1 MRVRVFV
8 LGLAALLVLGAL
20 PVLAQGN
27 PVGKLSGHVT
37 SDGQPTS
44 GVTVTVTSP
53 NLQGTKSTITSE
65 NGDYL
70 FPSLPPGE
78 YTVTFTGQGL
88 QAVQQQVRV
97 SAAQSSTLDTEVA
110 GAAVTEEIVVTG
122 SLEDISQ
129 GVQSAATYT
138 KKLVDDLPA
147 GRTLNQ
153 IVALAPGVQ
162 PNGPSKGTET
172 GLSNI
177 TISGAPTYENLFLLN
192 GVVLNENIRGQAF
205 DLFIEDA
212 IQETTT
218 ATAAVSAEYGRF
230 SGGVVNV
237 ITKSGGNDFSG
248 SFRDTLN
255 NQSWQEKTE
264 LTTTQTDKTV
274 PTYEATLGG
283 PIMKDRLWFF
293 LAGRDR
299 KLEQTLNT
307 ATLRDSAGQIIP
319 GTNLPYQ
326 NIRDQQRYEGKL
338 TATLTPRH
346 SLLGS
351 YSKIDD
357 AEDGNSFLSIL
368 DEASLVNR
376 TTPQDLWSVNYTGSL
391 TDNLLLTGQYSER
404 HFTFENSGATST
416 DLIAGTLLI
425 DRPSGGR
432 YHSPTFCGVCK
443 PEERDNKNALAKVS
457 YFLSTGGLGTHDLV
471 GGYDTFDD
479 IRAADNHQS
488 GSDWRILGTGITING
503 TTINPVFLGPGTG
516 ATPRADS
523 TFIQFDPILQSTQ
536 GTHFKTN
543 SLFVNDTWRASDRLS
558 LNVGLRYDQNDG
570 EDAAHKK
577 VADDSNLSPRLA
589 ATYDAKGNGAL
600 TFHGSYGRYVAA
612 LANSV
617 GDSGSP
623 GGVPSSFQ
631 WAYRG
636 PDISGVSQ
644 DEALR
649 RLFAWFTAANGGL
662 PTVNNPLGGG
672 GVPLRAAAL
681 RGVSTQINGSLNSP
695 SVDEYSLG
703 VSFRLGSR
711 GLFRTDAVYRDWGN
725 FYHQRTDTSTGQ
737 VAAQVGNVVQRFD
750 LTLVE
755 NNDDLYE
762 RTYKGLHSQF
772 RYRASDKLDLGGN
785 WTLSKTE
792 GNLNGENQ
800 GSGPLPGGLGNYPE
814 YFDVR
819 WASPVGA
826 LNIDQRHRI
835 NLYGVYRIFSKDRQ
849 SLNVSVL
856 QYYGSGH
863 PYDASGTITL
873 INPVTRLNYV
883 TNPGYLTPPTT
894 QSYYFSKRG
903 AFTTPSVTRTD
914 LSLNYD
920 FKIGGVDLFIHPEM
934 TNVFN
939 SQKVDTTD
947 VRYFDANVLTASNTT
962 AVCPG
967 APGGRCQAFNPFT
980 DTPVEGVNW
989 VKSPNFGKAV
999 NPLGFQLPRTYRF
1012 SVGLRF

>member
-53 NLQGTKSTITSE
+53 NLQGSKSTITSE

-97 SAAQSSTLDTEVA
+97 SAAQSSTLDSEVA
-110 GAAVTEEIVVTG
+110 GAAVTETIEVTG

-138 KKLVDDLPA
+138 KKLVDELPA

-153 IVALAPGVQ
+153 IVALSPGVQ
-162 PNGPSKGTET
+162 PNGPSKGSET

-248 SFRDTLN
+248 SLRDTVN
-255 NQSWQEKTE
+255 NQKWQSKTP
-264 LTTTQTDKTV
+264 LTTVQTDKVV

-283 PIMKDRLWFF
+283 PVMKDRLWFF

-299 KLEQTLNT
+299 KQEQTFTTT
-307 ATLRDSAGQIIP
+307 APTLI
-319 GTNLPYQ
+319 PYQ
-326 NIRDQQRYEGKL
+326 NVRDQQRYEGKL

-357 AEDGNSFLSIL
+357 KEDGNSFLAIL

-376 TTPQDLWSVNYTGSL
+376 ETPQDLWSVNYTGSL
-391 TDNLLLTGQYSER
+391 TDNFLLTGQYSER
-404 HFTFENSGATST
+404 QFTFEHSGATST
-416 DLIAGTLLI
+416 DLIGGTLLI
-425 DRPSGGR
+425 DRRTGSR
-432 YHSPTFCGVCK
+432 YHAPTFCGVCA
-443 PEERDNKNALAKVS
+443 PEERDNKNALVKGS

-479 IRAADNHQS
+479 IRKADNHQS
-488 GSDWRILGTGITING
+488 GSDWRILGTGVNIAGTNITPI
-503 TTINPVFLGPGTG
+503 FLGDG
-516 ATPRADS
+516 S
-523 TFIQFDPILQSTQ
+523 TFIQFDPILQSSQ
-536 GTHFKTN
+536 GTRFKTN
-543 SLFVNDTWRASDRLS
+543 SLFLNDTWRVSDRLS
-558 LNVGLRYDQNDG
+558 LNLGVRYDKNDG

-577 VADDSNLSPRLA
+577 VANDSNFSPRLA
-589 ATYDAKGNGAL
+589 ATYDAKGNGNL
-600 TFHGSYGRYVAA
+600 TLHGSYGRYVAA
-612 LANSV
+612 LANSI

-631 WAYRG
+631 WTYRG
-636 PDISGVSQ
+636 PNLTGLSQ

-649 RLFAWFTAANGGL
+649 QLFAWFTGANGGL
-662 PTVNNPLGGG
+662 PTVTNPLGGG
-672 GVPLRAAAL
+672 LVPLRAAAL
-681 RGVSTQINGSLNSP
+681 RGISTQIDGSLNSP

-703 VSFRLGSR
+703 ASFRIGSR
-711 GLFRTDAVYRDWGN
+711 GLFRTDAVYRKWSN
-725 FYHQRTDTSTGQ
+725 FYSQRTDTTTGQ
-737 VAAQVGNVVQRFD
+737 VSAQVGSVTQRFD
-750 LTLVE
+750 FTKVQ
-755 NNDDLYE
+755 NNDSLYE
-762 RTYKGLHSQF
+762 RNYKGLHSQF
-772 RYRASDKLDLGGN
+772 RYRASDRIDLGGN
-785 WTLSKTE
+785 WTLSKTR

-814 YFDVR
+814 YFNVS
-819 WASPVGA
+819 WNSPTGP

-835 NLYGVYRIFSKDRQ
+835 NLYGVYRIFSGDRQ
-849 SLNVSVL
+849 SLNVSL
-856 QYYGSGH
+856 LEYYGSGH
-863 PYDASGTITL
+863 PYDAVGTISL
-873 INPVTRLNYV
+873 LNPTTGANFVA
-883 TNPGYLTPPTT
+883 NPGYLTPPQTVG
-894 QSYYFSKRG
+894 YYFSKRG
-903 AFTTPSVTRTD
+903 AFTTPNVTRTD
-914 LSLNYD
+914 LSFNYD
-920 FKIGGVDLFIHPEM
+920 FKIGGLDLFLHPEV

-939 SQKVDTTD
+939 DQKVDTTD
-947 VRYFDANVLTASNTT
+947 VRYFDTTILTSNN
-962 AVCPG
+962 AAACPNS
-967 APGGRCQAFNPFT
+967 PTGRCLAFNPFT

-989 VKSPNFGKAV
+989 VKGPNFGKAV

-1012 SVGLRF
+1012 SLGLRF

>member
-37 SDGQPTS
+37 SDGQPTP

-53 NLQGTKSTITSE
+53 NLQGSKSTVTSE

-88 QAVQQQVRV
+88 QAVQQQIRL

-110 GAAVTEEIVVTG
+110 GSAVTEEILVTG
-122 SLEDISQ
+122 TLEDISQ

-138 KKLVDDLPA
+138 KKLVDELPA

-153 IVALAPGVQ
+153 IVALSPGVQ
-162 PNGPSKGTET
+162 PNGPSKGNET

-255 NQSWQEKTE
+255 NQKWQSKTP
-264 LTTTQTDKTV
+264 LTTVQTDKVV

-283 PIMKDRLWFF
+283 PVMKDRLWFF

-299 KLEQTLNT
+299 KQEQTLT
-307 ATLRDSAGQIIP
+307 TSAPTLI
-319 GTNLPYQ
+319 PYQ
-326 NIRDQQRYEGKL
+326 NVRDQQRYEGKL

-357 AEDGNSFLSIL
+357 KEDGNSFLQIL

-376 TTPQDLWSVNYTGSL
+376 ETPQELWSVNYTGSL
-391 TDNLLLTGQYSER
+391 TDNLLLTGQYSQR
-404 HFTFENSGATST
+404 QFSFIGSGATST
-416 DLIAGTLLI
+416 DIIGGTLLI
-425 DRPSGGR
+425 DRRTGAR
-432 YHSPTFCGVCK
+432 YHSPTFCGVCV
-443 PEERDNKNALAKVS
+443 PEERDNTNALAKVS

-479 IRAADNHQS
+479 IRKADNHQS
-488 GSDWRILGTGITING
+488 GSDWRILGTGVNIAGTNITPI
-503 TTINPVFLGPGTG
+503 FLGDG
-516 ATPRADS
+516 S
-523 TFIQFDPILQSTQ
+523 TFIQFDPILQSSQ

-543 SLFVNDTWRASDRLS
+543 SLFLNDTWRFNDRLS
-558 LNVGLRYDQNDG
+558 LNLGVRYDKNDG

-577 VADDSNLSPRLA
+577 VANDSNFSPRLA
-589 ATYDAKGNGAL
+589 ATYDAKGNGSL
-600 TFHGSYGRYVAA
+600 TLHGSYGRYVAA
-612 LANSV
+612 LANSI

-631 WAYRG
+631 WFYRG
-636 PDISGVSQ
+636 PNLTGLSQ

-649 RLFAWFTAANGGL
+649 QLFAWFTAANGGL
-662 PTVNNPLGGG
+662 PTVTNPLGGG
-672 GVPLRAAAL
+672 LQPLRAAAL
-681 RGVSTQINGSLNSP
+681 RGISTQIDGSLNSP
-695 SVDEYSLG
+695 SVDEYSVG
-703 VSFRLGSR
+703 ASFRLGSR
-711 GLFRTDAVYRDWGN
+711 GLFRTDAVYRKWSN
-725 FYHQRTDTSTGQ
+725 FYSQRTDLSTGQ
-737 VAAQVGNVVQRFD
+737 ISAQVGNVVQRFD
-750 LTLVE
+750 FTKVQ
-755 NNDDLYE
+755 NNDNLYE
-762 RTYKGLHSQF
+762 RNYKGLHSQF
-772 RYRASDKLDLGGN
+772 RFRASDKLDLGGN

-814 YFDVR
+814 YFNVA
-819 WASPVGA
+819 WNSPTGP
-826 LNIDQRHRI
+826 LNIDQRHRV
-835 NLYGVYRIFSKDRQ
+835 NLYGVYRIFSGDRQ
-849 SLNVSVL
+849 SLNVSL
-856 QYYGSGH
+856 LEYYGSGH
-863 PYDASGTITL
+863 PYDAVGTISL
-873 INPVTRLNYV
+873 INPATNANFVA
-883 TNPGYLTPPTT
+883 NPGYLTPPTT
-894 QSYYFSKRG
+894 VGYYFSKRG
-903 AFTTPSVTRTD
+903 AFTTPTVTRTD
-914 LSLNYD
+914 LSFNYD
-920 FKIGGVDLFIHPEM
+920 FKVGGVDLFLHPEV
-934 TNVFN
+934 TNLFD

-947 VRYFDANVLTASNTT
+947 TRYFDSTILTSNN
-962 AVCPG
+962 AAACPNS
-967 APGGRCQAFNPFT
+967 PTGRCLAFNPFT
-980 DTPVEGVNW
+980 ETPVEGVHF
-989 VKSPNFGKAV
+989 VKGTNFGKAV
-999 NPLGFQLPRTYRF
+999 NPLGFQLPRTYRL
-1012 SVGLRF
+1012 SLGLRF